1 MSRNWPLAD
10 DPMLVLQRKQSRTC
24 LGCRHLDQ
32 DRTPGF
38 EKFTCR
44 KGRCKASRDPY
55 EMERCTKFT
64 DQKEAA
70 KKAAKKCK
78 APIF

>member
-10 DPMLVLQRKQSRTC
+10 DPMIVLQRKQSSTC
-24 LGCRHLDQ
+24 HGCRYLDQ

-44 KGRCKASRDPY
+44 KGQCKASPDPY
-55 EMERCTKFT
+55 LMERCTKYT
-64 DQKEAA
+64 QKEAA